1 MEEIKNLNET
11 IYNDLEEEEYFNET
25 YDNDTSSNL
34 TDMDTSNTY
43 NITDTEFILIA
54 VYNFNTY
61 ILYGLIAIGF
71 LGNFSLLV
79 AFCCHRNLRTGVN
92 IYILN
97 MAISDMVFVICLT
110 PITVPEDNIK
120 IQPRVFPENSFCN
133 FVGNVAQAASVY
145 SVAALSVER
154 FLSVRSC
161 ARDTLVLPRER
172 RKWCAAVVAAIWVF
186 VAAAKVLFLVF
197 SGDGNLGL
205 AYICIEF
212 TLGYALPLFI
222 IAFFCALT
230 ARTLKHIS
238 VSVPGES
245 RVKQLAQLRGAI
257 RVVVML
263 VANYV
268 LCFTLEYVLM
278 LYFIFIDHINMDLL
292 MYITVYST
300 SVCFRFLHSCINPL
314 VLYCTCSKWRVSIN
328 KCFIHKNNQ

>member
-1 MEEIKNLNET
+1 
-11 IYNDLEEEEYFNET
+11 
-25 YDNDTSSNL
+25 
-34 TDMDTSNTY
+34 
-43 NITDTEFILIA
+43 
-54 VYNFNTY
+54 
-61 ILYGLIAIGF
+61 
-71 LGNFSLLV
+71 
-79 AFCCHRNLRTGVN
+79 
-92 IYILN
+92 
-97 MAISDMVFVICLT
+97 MAICDMVFIFCLT
-110 PITVPEDNIK
+110 PINISLN
-120 IQPRVFPENSFCN
+120 QMEVMTRVLITTSFHS

-268 LCFTLEYVLM
+268 LCFTLEY
-278 LYFIFIDHINMDLL
+278 IKHIQ
-292 MYITVYST
+292 
-300 SVCFRFLHSCINPL
+300 F
-314 VLYCTCSKWRVSIN
+314 
-328 KCFIHKNNQ
+328 